1 MRARGPAVSTAKPVV
16 GIIANPVSAR
26 DIRRIVAYAGNM
38 QITDRAN
45 IVLRLLAGLGAVG
58 IERVL
63 VMPENSGIRQ
73 HVVRG
78 LERSGNLGEARFP
91 KVEYLDM
98 AVTTSTGDS
107 VAAARRMRE
116 AGVAAII
123 VLGGDGTHRA
133 VVSACGDIP
142 IAGVSTGT
150 NNAFPRFQEPTTVGM
165 AVGLAVTDPELG
177 EVAFRGNKLLEV
189 EVAGRREIALVDVAV
204 VAERYIG
211 ARALWHT
218 RNFQELFVTF
228 AEAEVIGMSVIAG
241 LLDPVDRATPEGRHV
256 RFDNSDDPACRLRAP
271 IAPGVVETIGIESWG
286 ALLPDTPC
294 PVGPE
299 QGSIAFDGERELSFS
314 TGDHP
319 TVTLRTDAFRT
330 IDVSACM
337 HYGARKRLLHGERA
351 EHITPAT
358 QPEDSA

>member
-1 MRARGPAVSTAKPVV
+1 MNGERPVV

-45 IVLRLLAGLGAVG
+45 IVLRLLSGLGAVG

-63 VMPENSGIRQ
+63 IMPENSGIRQ

-78 LERSGNLGEARFP
+78 LQRSSNLGEGRFP
-91 KVEYLDM
+91 TVEYLDM
-98 AVTTSTGDS
+98 PISSSTQDS
-107 VAAARRMRE
+107 IDAADRMRA

-133 VVSACGDIP
+133 VVSACGEIP

-150 NNAFPRFQEPTTVGM
+150 NNAFPKFQEPTTVGM
-165 AVGLAVTDPELG
+165 AVGLAVTETGLA

-189 EVAGRREIALVDVAV
+189 DVSGHREIALVDVAV
-204 VAERYIG
+204 VSERYVG
-211 ARALWHT
+211 ARALW
-218 RNFQELFVTF
+218 RAQNFKELFVAF
-228 AEAEVIGMSVIAG
+228 AETEVIGMSVVAG
-241 LLDPVDRATPEGRHV
+241 LLDPVSRDTPEGRHV
-256 RFDNSDDPACRLRAP
+256 RFDNSSNPVYELRAP
-271 IAPGVVETIGIESWG
+271 IAPGVIETIGIESWSS
-286 ALLPDTPC
+286 LLPDTPYAIDQQ
-294 PVGPE
+294 

-314 TGDHP
+314 SDDRP
-319 TVTLRTDAFRT
+319 TITLRTNAFRT

-337 HYGARKRLLHGERA
+337 QRGARARLLR
-351 EHITPAT
+351 EHR
-358 QPEDSA
+358 DD